1 MIARASDD
9 GHGTPKRYA
18 RQTYAALVGSSVTRL
33 PSKQAQT
40 AAVEERRAHPQVA
53 TAAFSLSPRITNSVW
68 GSFA

>member
-18 RQTYAALVGSSVTRL
+18 RQPDAALVGSSVTRL

-40 AAVEERRAHPQVA
+40 AAVEE
-53 TAAFSLSPRITNSVW
+53 TARPSAGCHGGVLTQSQNH
-68 GSFA
+68 